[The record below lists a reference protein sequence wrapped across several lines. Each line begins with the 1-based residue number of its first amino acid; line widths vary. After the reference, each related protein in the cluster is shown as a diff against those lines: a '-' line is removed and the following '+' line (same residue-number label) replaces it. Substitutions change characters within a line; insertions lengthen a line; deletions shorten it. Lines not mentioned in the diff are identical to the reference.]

1 KQETYYGIHKIILW
15 NISGCNHVIKRKKIL
30 TYLKHNKTDK
40 AMLQETHLSAEES
53 EKLKRGWIAQVYS
66 SRWIAL
72 DSSLE
77 GQKVRNTQLDKSS
90 HKQAIPLMYT
100 AIDTMVDECGLIDIW
115 RTLHRLEKDFTLFSH
130 PHGSYSRIDYILIS
144 KQLVCQVQ
152 SASIGNIVLT
162 PVDVV
167 FTTSNYK
174 KNTRWR
180 FNNSLLQNETSCSF
194 IQTAID
200 EYWLFNDGSVPDPG
214 TTWDAFKAFLR
225 GRLIQHC
232 SLCKRLEREKL
243 VKLEEKISTL
253 KKQHINHPDPV
264 TLNNLNSLKLEI
276 NVIIQK
282 IAEFAL
288 FCTKLNYYKK
298 GEKAGKYLAHRP
310 LAIAIRNN
318 PNIKDII
325 AGHQEH
331 KVLLYADD
339 ILLFS
344 SNPQLT
350 VPTFISHLPR
360 QQRLWCRLAMVS
372 GC

>member
-1 KQETYYGIHKIILW
+1 
-15 NISGCNHVIKRKKIL
+15 KKIL

-66 SRWIAL
+66 STFNTRNFKVHKAYNDQEGRWIAL

-77 GQKVRNTQLDKSS
+77 GQKVTILNIYAPN
-90 HKQAIPLMYT
+90 AIPLMYT

-288 FCTKLNYYKK
+288 FWEVTTEQYD
-298 GEKAGKYLAHRP
+298 RF
-310 LAIAIRNN
+310 
-318 PNIKDII
+318 
-325 AGHQEH
+325 
-331 KVLLYADD
+331 
-339 ILLFS
+339 FS
-344 SNPQLT
+344 SLQTPCLSTQD
-350 VPTFISHLPR
+350 SD
-360 QQRLWCRLAMVS
+360 
-372 GC
+372 